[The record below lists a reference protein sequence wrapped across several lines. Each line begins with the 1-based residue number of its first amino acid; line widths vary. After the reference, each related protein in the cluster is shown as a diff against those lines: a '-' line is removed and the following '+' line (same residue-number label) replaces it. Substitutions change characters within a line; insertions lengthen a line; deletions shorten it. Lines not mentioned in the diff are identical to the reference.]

1 MTNQTCK
8 AAVLT
13 KRHTI
18 EVMDVQMPECGR
30 DGMIIKLEAASIC
43 GTDLHLFEEDP
54 AYPVILGHELC
65 GRVVEMGP
73 DAAKSMRCYTGE
85 VKLGDRICLYP
96 WVVCGTCE
104 NCLTYGIGA
113 CGVCDNSFVYGV
125 PYESLGFG
133 GAPIRSNSIY
143 EAPYIKGGF
152 GEYMYVFPGTFMWQV
167 IALSGVVSAKLI
179 NDLGFGIFPAMVVGV
194 LVGIVCGLISG
205 IMVAHFEVPALIATL
220 AMQTI
225 ARGFAFIMTQGIPVY
240 GLPESIKTL
249 GQGYFLGIPIPVY
262 ILALVFFHWLVDA
275 GADKLRP
282 SSLRNRRQ

>member
-167 IALSGVVSAKLI
+167 PDDMPSNVASLLDPMAVAMRGVELAMRAPGIFEDSFNLGSTALVSAMARLQR
-179 NDLGFGIFPAMVVGV
+179 LWRQLPARWASSTSSSAVSA
-194 LVGIVCGLISG
+194 IRSSSWQRSC
-205 IMVAHFEVPALIATL
+205 L
-220 AMQTI
+220 ART
-225 ARGFAFIMTQGIPVY
+225 R
-240 GLPESIKTL
+240 S
-249 GQGYFLGIPIPVY
+249 
-262 ILALVFFHWLVDA
+262 
-275 GADKLRP
+275 
-282 SSLRNRRQ
+282 

>member
-152 GEYMYVFPGTFMWQV
+152 GE
-167 IALSGVVSAKLI
+167 
-179 NDLGFGIFPAMVVGV
+179 
-194 LVGIVCGLISG
+194 
-205 IMVAHFEVPALIATL
+205 
-220 AMQTI
+220 
-225 ARGFAFIMTQGIPVY
+225 
-240 GLPESIKTL
+240 
-249 GQGYFLGIPIPVY
+249 
-262 ILALVFFHWLVDA
+262 
-275 GADKLRP
+275 
-282 SSLRNRRQ
+282 

>member
-13 KRHTI
+13 KKHTI

-167 IALSGVVSAKLI
+167 PDDMPSNVASLLDPMAVAMRGVELAMRAP
-179 NDLGFGIFPAMVVGV
+179 GIFEDSFNLGSTA
-194 LVGIVCGLISG
+194 LVIGDGQIAAL
-205 IMVAHFEVPALIATL
+205 VA
-220 AMQTI
+220 TI
-225 ARGFAFIMTQGIPVY
+225 AR
-240 GLPESIKTL
+240 TL
-249 GQGYFLGIPIPVY
+249 GIQHIIISGFSDQKLQ
-262 ILALVFFHWLVDA
+262 LAKELSA
-275 GADKLRP
+275 RTR
-282 SSLRNRRQ
+282 S

>member
-96 WVVCGTCE
+96 WSS
-104 NCLTYGIGA
+104 A
-113 CGVCDNSFVYGV
+113 
-125 PYESLGFG
+125 
-133 GAPIRSNSIY
+133 AP
-143 EAPYIKGGF
+143 
-152 GEYMYVFPGTFMWQV
+152 
-167 IALSGVVSAKLI
+167 AKT
-179 NDLGFGIFPAMVVGV
+179 A
-194 LVGIVCGLISG
+194 
-205 IMVAHFEVPALIATL
+205 
-220 AMQTI
+220 
-225 ARGFAFIMTQGIPVY
+225 
-240 GLPESIKTL
+240 
-249 GQGYFLGIPIPVY
+249 
-262 ILALVFFHWLVDA
+262 
-275 GADKLRP
+275 
-282 SSLRNRRQ
+282 